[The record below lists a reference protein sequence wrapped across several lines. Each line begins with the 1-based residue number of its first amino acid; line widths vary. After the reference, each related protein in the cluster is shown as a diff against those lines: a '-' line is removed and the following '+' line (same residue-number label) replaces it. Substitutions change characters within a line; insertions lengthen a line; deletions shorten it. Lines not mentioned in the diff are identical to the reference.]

1 MCRLDGSPSEG
12 LVSEKSVEPRLLRLF
27 VYIVRTRLLETA
39 DISCSSA
46 DVTASTA
53 GGRGRTADRRPAVL

>member
-1 MCRLDGSPSEG
+1 M
-12 LVSEKSVEPRLLRLF
+12 KSQLKPRLLRLF

-39 DISCSSA
+39 DISWLSA